1 MATENAITQRGPLLA
16 GGVDSILAGLWRK
29 ILLDLDIDDSTL
41 LDKIDRY
48 SKKITPGQPDRSA
61 QIRGNLRTDINK
73 DAMTWYTFTKCLK
86 MLGVEYLEIKFTL
99 HHLRLKSLHTIRVAM
114 DKIDVEEETEKDPK
128 EPSALSIFF
137 KGIMH
142 NLGVGLTLFES
153 LLEQYMRREKITVNL
168 RNMTHIRG
176 YLKKDFFA
184 PKMSWKSFVKGMV
197 FLCVLKMD
205 LEATLKLR
213 KDQISIH
220 NYQVLLGD
228 LEDYNQELKNELGL

>member
-1 MATENAITQRGPLLA
+1 MVTENTNLTRGPLLA
-16 GGVDSILAGLWRK
+16 GGVDSILAGLWRQ
-29 ILLDLDIDDSTL
+29 ILQDLDIDDSAL

-48 SKKITPGQPDRSA
+48 SKKITPGKPDKSA
-61 QIRGNLRTDINK
+61 QIRGNLRTDVNK
-73 DAMTWYTFTKCLK
+73 DAMTWYTFTKCLR

-99 HHLRLKSLHTIRVAM
+99 HHLRLKSLHTLRVSTEE
-114 DKIDVEEETEKDPK
+114 IEEEEIEKDPK
-128 EPSALSIFF
+128 APSELSVFF
-137 KGIMH
+137 KGILH
-142 NLGVGLTLFES
+142 NLGVGLTLFET

-205 LEATLKLR
+205 METTLKLK
-213 KDQISIH
+213 KDQLTTHRYS
-220 NYQVLLGD
+220 VLLGD
-228 LEDYNQELKNELGL
+228 IEDYNQELKNELGL

>member
-1 MATENAITQRGPLLA
+1 MVTENTNLTRGPLLA
-16 GGVDSILAGLWRK
+16 GGVDSILAGLWRQ
-29 ILLDLDIDDSTL
+29 ILQDLDIDDSAL

-48 SKKITPGQPDRSA
+48 SKKITPGKPDKSA
-61 QIRGNLRTDINK
+61 QIRGNLRTDVNK
-73 DAMTWYTFTKCLK
+73 DAMTWYTFTKCLR

-99 HHLRLKSLHTIRVAM
+99 HHLRLKSLHTLRVSTEE
-114 DKIDVEEETEKDPK
+114 IDEEEIEKDPK
-128 EPSALSIFF
+128 APSELSAFF
-137 KGIMH
+137 KGILH
-142 NLGVGLTLFES
+142 NLGVGLTLFET

-205 LEATLKLR
+205 METTLKLK
-213 KDQISIH
+213 KDQLTTHRYS
-220 NYQVLLGD
+220 VLLGD
-228 LEDYNQELKNELGL
+228 IEDYNQELKNELGL